1 MDETASLELPSQE
14 DVQNDFRAVVR
25 GAVRLVI
32 EMLLNEEVAAL
43 VGAGRYQRLSG
54 RRDFRNGTY
63 LRRLVTSMGLVDLQ
77 APRTRETDG
86 ERKVLGRYRRRMDEI
101 DDTIAEAYVR
111 GVSTRKMAAVTGALM
126 GESVSRSTVSRV
138 TRSLAEEV
146 EALRKSRID
155 EPMAYLFLDAT
166 FLDIR
171 WARTVQNVSALVA
184 YGVAPDGKRRLL
196 GITLGTEESEDSWSE
211 LLAQLVERGL
221 HGVRL
226 VISDDHKGLD
236 RAVRKHL
243 PQADRQRCIVHF
255 ERNVL
260 GKVPHRLRRS
270 VARDLVRIFDARST
284 EQAERQAE
292 RFRSRWHQHV
302 PEAVETLDTGLPRAL
317 TFLRYPER
325 HHKRIRST
333 NGIERLHGEVKR
345 RTRVVG
351 SFPDRQGALR
361 LITAVAIR
369 ATEIWA
375 YRQYLDMSLLDAAME
390 VKAA

>member
-1 MDETASLELPSQE
+1 VDETASLELPSQE
-14 DVQNDFRAVVR
+14 DVQSDLRSVVR

-32 EMLLNEEVAAL
+32 EMVLNEEVAEL
-43 VGAGRYQRLSG
+43 VGAKRYQRLSG

-63 LRRLVTSMGLVDLQ
+63 LRRLVTSMGLVELRV
-77 APRTRETDG
+77 PRTREAVG
-86 ERKVLGRYRRRMDEI
+86 ERSVLDRYRRRTAEL

-111 GVSTRKMAAVTGALM
+111 GVSTRKMAAVTSALM

-166 FLDIR
+166 FLDVR
-171 WARTVQNVSALVA
+171 WARTVQNISALVA
-184 YGVAPDGKRRLL
+184 YGVGPEGKRRLL

-211 LLAQLVERGL
+211 LLDQLVDRGL
-221 HGVRL
+221 HDVRL
-226 VISDDHKGLD
+226 VVSDDHKGLD

-255 ERNVL
+255 ERNIL

-270 VARDLVRIFDARST
+270 VAHDLVRIFGART
-284 EQAERQAE
+284 AEQAKRRAE
-292 RFRSRWHQHV
+292 RFRTRWQPHV
-302 PEAVETLDTGLPRAL
+302 PEAVETLDAGLDRAL

-333 NGIERLHGEVKR
+333 NGLERLHGEIKR

-369 ATEIWA
+369 ATDIWA
-375 YRQYLDMSLLDAAME
+375 YRQYLDMSLLDAAAE
-390 VKAA
+390 EKAA